1 MIDADKFEFLS
12 SLGALFEMFGQE
24 ATTPRMTLYW
34 RAMRTE
40 CSIEQAKDAMAKA
53 VRSATRLP
61 TVADL
66 LEHVNGKP
74 SDRAEAAWA
83 DVMRSATVSY
93 MVDLDFEDRTIN
105 AVIRTMHGRNRFFAR
120 LADPDDEK
128 WLRLDFIK
136 CYMRLDSRELSDEA
150 AAVLAGEADRGE
162 VMGREY
168 KPRLQYVRC
177 AEPRPCLTGPR
188 EDRPRIGFG
197 GNGIANVKLISEVMQ
212 DQ

>member
-1 MIDADKFEFLS
+1 MTDTEKLEFLS
-12 SLGALFEMFGQE
+12 SLGALFEMYGQE

-40 CSIEQAKDAMAKA
+40 CTIEQAKDAMAKA

-74 SDRAEAAWA
+74 SDRAEAAWV
-83 DVMRSATVSY
+83 DVMRAATVSY
-93 MVDLDFEDRTIN
+93 MADLDFEDRTIN
-105 AVIRTMHGRNRFFAR
+105 AVIRTMHGRQRFFAR

-136 CYMRLDSRELSDEA
+136 CYVRLASQQLSDEA
-150 AAVLAGEADRGE
+150 TSVLSGESDRGE
-162 VMGREY
+162 VMGRAY
-168 KPRLQYVRC
+168 QPRLQFVRC
-177 AEPRPCLTGPR
+177 VEKRPCLTGPR
-188 EDRPRIGFG
+188 EDRQRIGTG
-197 GNGIANVKLISEVMQ
+197 GSGIATVKLISDYMV
-212 DQ
+212 D